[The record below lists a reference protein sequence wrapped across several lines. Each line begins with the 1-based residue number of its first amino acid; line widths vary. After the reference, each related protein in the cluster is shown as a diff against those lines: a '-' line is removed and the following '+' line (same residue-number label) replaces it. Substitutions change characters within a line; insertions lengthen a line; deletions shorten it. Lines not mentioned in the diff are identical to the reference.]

1 MGAVYVTKLGF
12 DIAQVANFMGAMMAG
27 GMILQWPLGKLSDLI
42 DRRWVIGFAS
52 LIAVLLAIVMSF
64 INQASGWLYGLVF
77 LFGGCSL
84 SLYSIVVAF
93 TNDHLRPSE
102 IVPASGTIILIS
114 GLTSI
119 TGPITAV
126 FWLQLF
132 GLKSF
137 FILIAASLFIMGL
150 ISIWRALTIPRLPVE
165 YKVQST
171 LQAAPA
177 TVGTILHSEDEY

>member
-1 MGAVYVTKLGF
+1 MCIR
-12 DIAQVANFMGAMMAG
+12 D
-27 GMILQWPLGKLSDLI
+27 S
-42 DRRWVIGFAS
+42 
-52 LIAVLLAIVMSF
+52 
-64 INQASGWLYGLVF
+64 
-77 LFGGCSL
+77 
-84 SLYSIVVAF
+84 
-93 TNDHLRPSE
+93 LRPAE

-137 FILIAASLFIMGL
+137 FVLIAVSLFAMGAM
-150 ISIWRALTIPRLPVE
+150 SILRVLTIPALPAE

-171 LQAAPA
+171 LQAAAAP
-177 TVGTILHSEDEY
+177 VGTILHAEEEI